1 MFAELFFCFLLF
13 CSLTVACRQVF
24 CFRGE
29 CSSTNA
35 KHLMLPLALTTS
47 GVLLLSSLSLQT
59 LALHQHQRS
68 HHALITAQ
76 RADEHHSLRADWL
89 QRVRGAQRCLLSLPS
104 AAWSDTTLCPNANP
118 ALLMAGRLGDRS
130 WQLIHWTPNA
140 DGAAELQIRWRDGQD
155 DQIALELPQ

>member
-1 MFAELFFCFLLF
+1 MH
-13 CSLTVACRQVF
+13 VF
-24 CFRGE
+24 CFSGE
-29 CSSTNA
+29 CFNTNA
-35 KHLMLPLALTTS
+35 KHSMLPLALTTS

-76 RADEHHSLRADWL
+76 GADEHQSLRADWL
-89 QRVRGAQRCLLSLPS
+89 QRARGAQRCLLSLPS
-104 AAWSDTTLCPNANP
+104 DAWSDTTLCPDANP

-130 WQLIHWTPNA
+130 WQLIHWKPNV

-155 DQIALELPQ
+155 DRIALELPQ